1 MKLYRLLPAFI
12 MMFVACSSYSVK
24 NEVNDMQILK
34 GAKKMGIVVRSSLR
48 SRISRD
54 DMMTEL
60 SRTLNGYKHSIVLEF
75 LPNVSTNMTDF
86 ATDDERFYQSAGDSD
101 FLKYKSIGVVK
112 SYMRSNNDEIRRIM
126 DKDGFDGMIIYEEY
140 AIISV
145 EMQMMRMNTV
155 LAITDKEGNI
165 AYLDHQ
171 DNTYDS
177 TETDIL
183 ALKKEMTD
191 RLSQRFINKI
201 KDLDYIKNL

>member
-1 MKLYRLLPAFI
+1 MKLYRIIPALV

-24 NEVNDMQILK
+24 NEVNDVSMIK
-34 GAKKMGIVVRSSLR
+34 GAKKIGIVVRSSLR

-54 DMMTEL
+54 EIMTEI
-60 SRTLNGYKHSIVLEF
+60 SRTLNGFKHSIVLEF
-75 LPNVSTNMTDF
+75 VPNVSTGMTDF
-86 ATDDERFYQSAGDSD
+86 STDEERFYQSAGDSD

-112 SYMRSNNDEIRRIM
+112 SYVRSNNDEIHKIIE
-126 DKDGFDGMIIYEEY
+126 KGEFDGIIIYEEY

-155 LAITDKEGNI
+155 IAITDKEGNI

-171 DNTYDS
+171 DDVYDS
-177 TETDIL
+177 DETDIL

-191 RLSQRFINKI
+191 RLSQRFINKLR
-201 KDLDYIKNL
+201 DLDYVKSL